1 MYYDSYE
8 DLINQK
14 SKNYELFLEKVK
26 YLSVEDVMNPQVKLE
41 DLVKFH
47 PSLDADN
54 HLTYLF
60 LLHLRPDLSETDKI
74 HYGKM
79 AQIKRALTK
88 RDYEKQYKIFEIAN
102 YQVL

>member
-14 SKNYELFLEKVK
+14 SKKHLEFLEKVN
-26 YLSVEDVMNPQVKLE
+26 YLSVEDVMDTKVKLE

-47 PSLDADN
+47 SSLDADN

-60 LLHLRPDLSETDKI
+60 LLHLRPDMSETKKI
-74 HYGKM
+74 HYQKM
-79 AQIKRALTK
+79 ALIKRALTK

-102 YQVL
+102 Y

>member
-8 DLINQK
+8 DLKNQK
-14 SKNYELFLEKVK
+14 SKKHLKFLEQIK
-26 YLSVEDVMNPQVKLE
+26 YLSVDDVMDTKVKLE

-60 LLHLRPDLSETDKI
+60 LLHLRPDLSESDKI
-74 HYGKM
+74 HYQKM
-79 AQIKRALTK
+79 ALIKRALEK
-88 RDYEKQYKIFEIAN
+88 RDYEKQYKRFEIAN
-102 YQVL
+102 Y

>member
-8 DLINQK
+8 DIINQK
-14 SKNYELFLEKVK
+14 SKKHIEFLERIK
-26 YLSVEDVMNPQVKLE
+26 YLSVEDVMDTKVKLE

-60 LLHLRPDLSETDKI
+60 LLHLRPDMSETDKI
-74 HYGKM
+74 HYQKM
-79 AQIKRALTK
+79 ALIKRALTK

-102 YQVL
+102 Y